1 MGTQVIGDILQ
12 LRQSLLLEVVDNV
25 FAGLLDGQ
33 FGVDDTNWRKNWTP
47 VDRNESTLSTGESW
61 KLILRVFW

>member
-12 LRQSLLLEVVDNV
+12 LRQSLLLEVVENV

-33 FGVDDTNWRKNWTP
+33 FGVDDTN
-47 VDRNESTLSTGESW
+47 
-61 KLILRVFW
+61 